1 MDRDI
6 QRRIGLCERADD
18 AEWEEAVVLARH
30 LEAKQKAFL
39 KDHPPGLVKALW
51 LHFDATRDRC
61 GCATPAHE
69 RPGCSVRLIEKLL
82 LDQEAL

>member
-1 MDRDI
+1 MDREI
-6 QRRIGLCERADD
+6 QRRIKLCERADD
-18 AEWEEAVVLARH
+18 AEWEETIALAST
-30 LEAKQKAFL
+30 LEANQRAFL

-51 LHFDATRDRC
+51 QHFDATRDRC

-82 LDQEAL
+82 LDEEVL